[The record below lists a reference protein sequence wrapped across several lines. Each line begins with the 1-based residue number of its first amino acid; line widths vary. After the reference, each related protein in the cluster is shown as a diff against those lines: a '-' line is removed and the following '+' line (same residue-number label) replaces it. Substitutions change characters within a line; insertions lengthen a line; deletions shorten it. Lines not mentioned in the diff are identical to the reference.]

1 MASRD
6 AAISHPKAAGA
17 HMPAEAKI
25 PTPPPAPKP
34 ARPEPPDAGHLP
46 MTEEMDSAKWS
57 LPPIVP
63 VLIAL
68 ALVAI
73 AVAIYTVHGIKFV
86 PRPNGKITGM
96 TAAEQKMESAID
108 PAQSRVLVA
117 VQVSIS
123 NPGEKPVYVQGA
135 NAEVQADAP
144 KPLKDDAAAASDF
157 DRYVTAF
164 PELKSVATTP
174 LKPETKIMPGET
186 TSGTL
191 LFGFP
196 LSKDAFNKKKS
207 MKVWLKLY
215 DHEAIELK
223 Q

>member
-1 MASRD
+1 MAEELKT
-6 AAISHPKAAGA
+6 PV
-17 HMPAEAKI
+17 PP
-25 PTPPPAPKP
+25 PTPKVTKP
-34 ARPEPPDAGHLP
+34 EATDAGHVP

-57 LPPIVP
+57 LPPIIP

-73 AVAIYTVHGIKFV
+73 AVALYAVHGTKFV
-86 PRPNGKITGM
+86 PRPNGKIVGM
-96 TAAEQKMESAID
+96 TVAEQKTDSSMD
-108 PAQSRVLVA
+108 GAQSRVLVA

-123 NPGEKPVYVQGA
+123 NPGERPVFVQGA
-135 NAEVQADAP
+135 SAEVQPDAGETF
-144 KPLKDDAAAASDF
+144 KDDAAAASDF
-157 DRYVTAF
+157 DRYLTAF
-164 PELKSVATTP
+164 PELKSAVSTA

-186 TSGTL
+186 TTGTV

-196 LSKDAFNKKKS
+196 LSRDAFNKKKA

-215 DHEAIELK
+215 DHDPIELK

>member
-1 MASRD
+1 
-6 AAISHPKAAGA
+6 
-17 HMPAEAKI
+17 
-25 PTPPPAPKP
+25 
-34 ARPEPPDAGHLP
+34 

-57 LPPIVP
+57 LPPVVP

-73 AVAIYTVHGIKFV
+73 AIAIYVVHGTKFV

-135 NAEVQADAP
+135 NAEVQADAAE
-144 KPLKDDAAAASDF
+144 PLKDDAAAASDF
-157 DRYVTAF
+157 DRYVAAF

-174 LKPETKIMPGET
+174 LKPETKIMPGQT
-186 TSGTL
+186 ATGTV

-196 LSKDAFNKKKS
+196 LSKEGFDKKKS

-215 DHEAIELK
+215 DHEPIELK
-223 Q
+223 QISNKQ

>member
-1 MASRD
+1 MSEELKT
-6 AAISHPKAAGA
+6 PF
-17 HMPAEAKI
+17 
-25 PTPPPAPKP
+25 PPPTTKTKKP
-34 ARPEPPDAGHLP
+34 EATDAGHVP

-57 LPPIVP
+57 LPPVVP

-73 AVAIYTVHGIKFV
+73 AVALYTVHGTRFV
-86 PRPNGKITGM
+86 PRPNGKVVGVTV
-96 TAAEQKMESAID
+96 AEQKMESAVD

-123 NPGEKPVYVQGA
+123 NPGERPVFVQGA
-135 NAEVQADAP
+135 SAEVQADAVE
-144 KPLKDDAAAASDF
+144 PLKDDAAAASDF
-157 DRYVTAF
+157 DRYLTAF
-164 PELKSVATTP
+164 PELKSAASTA

-186 TSGTL
+186 TTGTV

-196 LSKDAFNKKKS
+196 LSKDAFNKKKG

-215 DHEAIELK
+215 DHDPIELK